1 MHLGLSAE
9 VVINRR
15 EGESSGRGIKQT
27 ESFEGM
33 VDFDFLS
40 RNQILMSISILIKNS
55 NSTTN
60 FTHLLIK

>member
-9 VVINRR
+9 VVINRG

-33 VDFDFLS
+33 VDFGFLS
-40 RNQILMSISILIKNS
+40 RNQILMSISILIK
-55 NSTTN
+55 TRI
-60 FTHLLIK
+60 LQLISPIC

>member
-9 VVINRR
+9 VVINRG

-40 RNQILMSISILIKNS
+40 RNQILMSISILLKTRI
-55 NSTTN
+55 
-60 FTHLLIK
+60 LQLISPIC

>member
-9 VVINRR
+9 VVINRG

-33 VDFDFLS
+33 VDFGFLS